1 VACAHRRLP
10 FVPCIQ
16 YNPNMKILIFS
27 SDDAT
32 RKIFAPVLKDHTVVY
47 LDGIVSADAL
57 AKNPDANVV
66 SLFTSSEFKKEQID
80 ALPNLKCIATRSTGF
95 DHIDIAYAK
104 EKGITVCNVPRYG
117 AHTVAEFAFALMLT
131 LSRRI
136 FEAFHQVR
144 EEGSFKTSALEGFNL
159 FGKTLGVVGTGN
171 IGCHVVGIAKGFG
184 MKVLMFDHHPDKTLE
199 DENSKFVSFDELLA
213 GSDIVTLHVP
223 YTKENHYILN
233 KDAFAKMK
241 RGAYVINT
249 ARGELIDTGA
259 LLDALKARQ
268 VAGAGLD
275 VLEEERVL
283 KDEIELVKGIE
294 SIHELKI
301 LIQDH
306 ALIDMPRVVIT
317 PHIAFFSREAYHE
330 ILEVT
335 AANITNFAGGKPTN
349 TVAP

>member
-1 VACAHRRLP
+1 
-10 FVPCIQ
+10 
-16 YNPNMKILIFS
+16 MKILIFS

-104 EKGITVCNVPRYG
+104 QKGIVVCNVPRYG
-117 AHTVAEFAFALMLT
+117 AHTVAEFAFALILT

-144 EEGSFKTSALEGFNL
+144 EEGSFKPSALEGFNL

-259 LLDALKARQ
+259 LLDALKSGQ

-294 SIHELKI
+294 SIHDLKI

-335 AANITNFAGGKPTN
+335 AANIANFAAGKPTN
-349 TVAP
+349 VVTS

>member
-1 VACAHRRLP
+1 
-10 FVPCIQ
+10 
-16 YNPNMKILIFS
+16 MKVLIFS
-27 SDDAT
+27 ADDET

-47 LDGIVSADAL
+47 LEGVVSLDAL
-57 AKNPDANVV
+57 KEHSDANVV
-66 SLFTSSEFKKEQID
+66 SVFTSSEFKSTQMD
-80 ALPNLKCIATRSTGF
+80 ALPNLKCITTRSTGF

-104 EKGITVCNVPRYG
+104 EKGIVVCNVPKYG

-159 FGKTLGVVGTGN
+159 FGKTLGVIGTGN
-171 IGCHVVGIAKGFG
+171 IGRHVVGIARGFG
-184 MKVLMFDHHPDKTLE
+184 MKVLMLDPHPDSSLQNEQAKY
-199 DENSKFVSFDELLA
+199 VSFDELLA

-223 YTKENHYILN
+223 YTKGNHYLLN
-233 KDAFAKMK
+233 EPAFAKMK
-241 RGAYVINT
+241 RGAFVINT
-249 ARGELIDTGA
+249 ARGELIDTEA
-259 LLDALKARQ
+259 LLDALKSGQ

-294 SIHELKI
+294 SIHDLKI
-301 LIQDH
+301 LIRDH

-349 TVAP
+349 TITS

>member
-1 VACAHRRLP
+1 
-10 FVPCIQ
+10 
-16 YNPNMKILIFS
+16 MKVLVFGADDETRGIF
-27 SDDAT
+27 T
-32 RKIFAPVLKDHTVVY
+32 PVLKDHEVIYLEGVVSMEA
-47 LDGIVSADAL
+47 LVEHADA
-57 AKNPDANVV
+57 DVV

-80 ALPNLKCIATRSTGF
+80 ALPQLKCIATRSTGF
-95 DHIDIAYAK
+95 DHIDIAYARK
-104 EKGITVCNVPRYG
+104 RGIVVCNVPRYG

-171 IGCHVVGIAKGFG
+171 IGRHVVGIAKGFG

-199 DENSKFVSFDELLA
+199 GDNAKYVSFDELLA

-223 YTKENHYILN
+223 YTKENHYLLN
-233 KDAFAKMK
+233 TSAFAKMK
-241 RGAYVINT
+241 RGSYVINT

-259 LLDALKARQ
+259 LLDALKSGQ

-275 VLEEERVL
+275 VLEEERIL
-283 KDEIELVKGIE
+283 KDEIELVKGIQ
-294 SIHELKI
+294 SIHDLKI

-335 AANITNFAGGKPTN
+335 AANILSFSQGKPTN
-349 TVAP
+349 VVAL

>member
-1 VACAHRRLP
+1 
-10 FVPCIQ
+10 
-16 YNPNMKILIFS
+16 MKVLIFS
-27 SDDAT
+27 SDEET
-32 RKIFAPVLKDHTVVY
+32 REIFAPVLKDHTVVY
-47 LDGIVSADAL
+47 LDGTVSAKSL
-57 AKNPDANVV
+57 AENSDANVV

-104 EKGITVCNVPRYG
+104 EKGIVVCNVPRYG
-117 AHTVAEFAFALMLT
+117 AHTVAEFTFALMLT

-144 EEGSFKTSALEGFNL
+144 EEGRFNTSAFEGFNL

-171 IGCHVVGIAKGFG
+171 IGRHVVGIAKGFG
-184 MKVLMFDHHPDKTLE
+184 MKVLMFDPHSDKSLE
-199 DENSKFVSFDELLA
+199 NEQAKYVPFDELLA
-213 GSDIVTLHVP
+213 SSDIVTLHVP
-223 YTKENHYILN
+223 YTKENHYLLD
-233 KDAFAKMK
+233 KSSFAKMK
-241 RGAYVINT
+241 RGAFVINT
-249 ARGELIDTGA
+249 ARGELIDTEA
-259 LLDALKARQ
+259 LLDALKSGQ
-268 VAGAGLD
+268 IAGAGLD

-294 SIHELKI
+294 SIHDLKI
-301 LIQDH
+301 LIRDH

-335 AANITNFAGGKPTN
+335 AANIANFASGKPTN
-349 TVAP
+349 AITS